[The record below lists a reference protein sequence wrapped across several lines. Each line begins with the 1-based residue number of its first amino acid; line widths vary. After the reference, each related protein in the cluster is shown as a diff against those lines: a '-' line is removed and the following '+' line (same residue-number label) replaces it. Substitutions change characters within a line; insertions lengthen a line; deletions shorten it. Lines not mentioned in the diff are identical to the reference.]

1 MTSIY
6 AIVLAAGKG
15 TRMKSDLHK
24 VLHPIGGKAMALH
37 LVTTLEE
44 VGVAQTYFIVG
55 HGAESVM
62 DTIGTRVKYCLQQEQ
77 LGTGHAVLQAEAELK
92 GKEGITLLINGDT
105 PLITSTTLKNM
116 IALHQQEKAALTL
129 LTTKME
135 NPYGYGRVVYG
146 ANQSVQCIVEE
157 KDATEEQKRIQQVNV
172 GVFCVDNQKLFSA
185 LHRITNH
192 NSQGEYYLTDIIP
205 ILLGDGERIC
215 AYETKDTEETVS
227 INDRLALSQ
236 AEAILRKRINER
248 HMLNGVTLQDP
259 LHTYIDADVVIEP
272 DVTILA
278 GTQLRGKTIVGKG
291 SIIGPDAEIVDCHIG
306 KKVRITRSVVL
317 ESTVDD
323 EATIGPFAYIRP
335 QSVIGKK
342 VKIGDFVEVKKSKL
356 GDGTKVSHLSYIG
369 DAEVGRNVNVGCGA
383 ITVNYDGF
391 EKHTTIIE
399 DDAFIGCNVN
409 LIAPVQI
416 GQEAFIAAGSTIN
429 RDVPAGAL
437 AIARERQT
445 NKEQFALRRKAKRN
459 KSKP

>member
-1 MTSIY
+1 MTSVY

-37 LVTTLEE
+37 LVSTLEE

-55 HGAESVM
+55 HGAESVKYA
-62 DTIGTRVKYCLQQEQ
+62 IGNRVQYCIQHEQ
-77 LGTGHAVLQAEAELK
+77 LGTGHAVLQAETELK

-105 PLITSTTLKNM
+105 PLITSKTLTNM
-116 IALHQQEKAALTL
+116 IEQHLQAKATLTL
-129 LTTKME
+129 LTTRLA
-135 NPYGYGRVVYG
+135 NPYGYGRVIFD
-146 ANQSVQCIVEE
+146 ADKSVQCIVEE
-157 KDATEEQKRIQQVNV
+157 KDATEAQKQIQEVNV
-172 GVFCVDNQKLFSA
+172 GVYCVDNQKLFSA

-192 NSQGEYYLTDIIP
+192 NRQGEYYLTDIIP
-205 ILLGDGERIC
+205 VLLGDGERIF
-215 AYETKDTEETVS
+215 AYETQDTDETVS

-236 AEAILRKRINER
+236 AEEILRRRINER

-259 LHTYIDADVVIEP
+259 LHTYIEPDVIIEP
-272 DVTILA
+272 DVTILS
-278 GTQLRGKTIVGKG
+278 GTHLRGKTVIGKG
-291 SIIGPDAEIVDCHIG
+291 SVIGPDAEIVDAHIG
-306 KKVRITRSVVL
+306 KNVRIMRSVIL
-317 ESTVDD
+317 NSSIDDDATV
-323 EATIGPFAYIRP
+323 GPFAYIRP
-335 QSVIGKK
+335 ESVIGKK
-342 VKIGDFVEVKKSKL
+342 VKIGDFVEVKKSRI
-356 GDGTKVSHLSYIG
+356 GEGTKVSHLSYIG

-409 LIAPVQI
+409 LIAPVKV
-416 GQEAFIAAGSTIN
+416 GQESFIAAGSTIN

-445 NKEQFALRRKAKRN
+445 NKEQFAAKRKAKR
-459 KSKP
+459 KMQKP